1 MTLRMSSSI
10 SIKLKLQYVR
20 ISVKK
25 QNLKGENSQVSVV
38 CVDGSVLKLACY
50 PASSERTVYLKKH

>member
-1 MTLRMSSSI
+1 MTLRMSSST

-38 CVDGSVLKLACY
+38 CVLMDLY
-50 PASSERTVYLKKH
+50 